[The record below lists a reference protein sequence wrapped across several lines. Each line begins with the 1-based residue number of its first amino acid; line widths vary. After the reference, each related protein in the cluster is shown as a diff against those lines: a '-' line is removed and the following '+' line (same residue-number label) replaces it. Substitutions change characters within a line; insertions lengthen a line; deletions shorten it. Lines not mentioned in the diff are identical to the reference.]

1 MLRKDNSIVSP
12 DFKVLVMDA
21 DGKETE
27 FKTDLNLYR
36 GAVEGWFCFKWNIC
50 IFWFRIFDNIC
61 N

>member
-50 IFWFRIFDNIC
+50 IF
-61 N
+61 